1 MANNNNSNGS
11 NTPNTYTKINS
22 SNIRNHIIDKWD
34 KKQTVLQQ
42 KALDI
47 LDGAEVIINTP
58 DGIEKAT
65 LTSINATD
73 NEEKRIRLDIKKDT
87 TKEIDTKIKGNAP
100 KAKKETLATAYAL
113 SKGFSSVKNIIST
126 VSNIPGAVQAD
137 QASQNTIN
145 NILSVSNSLI
155 SDVGSI
161 ASAGATMKVAGAVV
175 AAIAVT
181 LNESLSIM
189 KNLVQW
195 DIHQTENNISET
207 RNSER
212 LGLILNENRM
222 KV

>member
-34 KKQTVLQQ
+34 KKQTVLP
-42 KALDI
+42 LDI
-47 LDGAEVIINTP
+47 LDGQTEVIINTP

-87 TKEIDTKIKGNAP
+87 TEEIDTKIKGNAP

-113 SKGFSSVKNIIST
+113 SKGFSSAKKIIST

-161 ASAGATMKVAGAVV
+161 ASAGATMKLFGAVV
-175 AAIAVT
+175 AAITVT